1 MLESLPMTKK
11 IQQQFDEI
19 EALHHEIH
27 ARIDKAPVDHLG
39 LRRHLMI
46 ALEQYIRNHPYLRDS
61 AE

>member
-1 MLESLPMTKK
+1 MTKK

-27 ARIDKAPVDHLG
+27 ARIDKAPVDHFG

-46 ALEQYIRNHPYLRDS
+46 AVEQYIRNHPYLRDS

>member
-1 MLESLPMTKK
+1 MIKK
-11 IQQQFDEI
+11 IQHQFDEI

-27 ARIDKAPVDHLG
+27 ARIDRAPEEHFG
-39 LRRHLMI
+39 LRRHLML